1 MGIKKEQKRK
11 VDNVNIQVE
20 RLWEDKP
27 PPPHPPRTLFDR
39 RMFSD
44 IQIRKK

>member
-1 MGIKKEQKRK
+1 MGIKKEQERR
-11 VDNVNIQVE
+11 VDNANIQVE

-27 PPPHPPRTLFDR
+27 PPPRTLFDR

>member
-1 MGIKKEQKRK
+1 MGIKKEQKRR
-11 VDNVNIQVE
+11 VDNANIQVE
-20 RLWEDKP
+20 RLWENN
-27 PPPHPPRTLFDR
+27 PPRTLFDR

>member
-27 PPPHPPRTLFDR
+27 SPPPRTLFDR

>member
-1 MGIKKEQKRK
+1 MGIKKEQKRR
-11 VDNVNIQVE
+11 VDNANIQVE
-20 RLWEDKP
+20 RLWENNP
-27 PPPHPPRTLFDR
+27 PPRTLFDR